1 MVLVFGSCLLTYT
14 IAKHFEEDRV
24 EKVALNN
31 YWNADIFLDAE
42 LAHFMTARSCA
53 LQPGKHLFNGD
64 EITKHFH

>member
-42 LAHFMTARSCA
+42 LAHFMTAPVLCSQENIYLMEMR
-53 LQPGKHLFNGD
+53 
-64 EITKHFH
+64 